1 MRRLYFYITFI
12 SLLFF
17 SCKESGAVHKPN
29 DLIPPQQMSEI
40 IAQFAISDQATFQ
53 NSGGNLEIS
62 TRYILNEHKVSAKS
76 FEQSYNYYIASP
88 RLMENILRSAQEII
102 MEKDP
107 GAKGHIEKKLKE
119 IGQTPYYSK

>member
-1 MRRLYFYITFI
+1 MSRVYFFLIFI
-12 SLLFF
+12 SLLFL

-29 DLIPPQQMSEI
+29 NLVSPQQMTEI

-62 TRYILNEHKVSAKS
+62 TRYILKEHKVSAKS
-76 FEQSYNYYIASP
+76 FQESYNYYIASP
-88 RLMENILRSAQEII
+88 RLMEKILRSAQEII
-102 MEKDP
+102 LEKDP

-119 IGQTPYYSK
+119 IGQTPYYSQ